1 MQSNAWTDDIQPKEE
16 QFKLKKEALLRTAAQ
31 AFNETGFHK
40 TSLNDLAR
48 RLNVTK
54 PTLYYYVK
62 DKDDILFEIQHKAL
76 VDMHKVLE
84 ELSHSPKNGIGK
96 LNYLMEKY
104 AEVITGDYG
113 RCLVLIGMGALKPQS
128 REKLMQVRRTLNK
141 EVHKFISIGIDDGSI
156 KPCDIKLTTNALFGA
171 FNWISHWYQDDSA
184 QSSAEIAHYYLKLF
198 ANGIAVS
205 EVE

>member
-1 MQSNAWTDDIQPKEE
+1 MPTTTWTDDIQPKEE

-31 AFNETGFHK
+31 AFNEDGFHK
-40 TSLNDLAR
+40 TSLNNLAK

-84 ELSHSPKNGIGK
+84 ELSRSSENGIGK
-96 LNYLMEKY
+96 LNYIMERY
-104 AEVITGDYG
+104 AEVITDDYG

-141 EVHKFISIGIDDGSI
+141 EVHRLIALGIEDGSI

-171 FNWISHWYQDDSA
+171 FNWISHWYQDGSA
-184 QSSAEIAHYYLKLF
+184 QSPTEVAHYYLKLF
-198 ANGIAVS
+198 ANGMAAV